1 MKSILICSDVPA
13 AAEKILSVLSGS
25 GYAVRIKSD
34 PVSACGDGAEE
45 NIVLFVLSS
54 VHGWEDAARYFSE
67 QTTAGLLALV
77 REGAREE
84 AERRFAG
91 LGIPVLGISLSCKA
105 LLTVLKFAEKSAE
118 RLSAVRSEN
127 KKLKDAIDDL
137 KLIDRAKC
145 ALIRYLNMTEADA
158 HRFIE
163 KQAMNKRLP
172 RREIAL
178 HILNAYES

>member
-25 GYAVRIKSD
+25 GYAAHTKSD
-34 PVSACGDGAEE
+34 PDSVCGDGAEE

-127 KKLKDAIDDL
+127 KKLKDTIDDL

>member
-25 GYAVRIKSD
+25 GYAAHTKSD

-54 VHGWEDAARYFSE
+54 VHGWEDAARYFSK

-105 LLTVLKFAEKSAE
+105 LLTVLKFAEKSADALKV
-118 RLSAVRSEN
+118 LSSTMSIC
-127 KKLKDAIDDL
+127 DFTAIFWASSPAA
-137 KLIDRAKC
+137 KGFARANGKSG
-145 ALIRYLNMTEADA
+145 AEIFTRVFDGAEIA
-158 HRFIE
+158 F
-163 KQAMNKRLP
+163 LP
-172 RREIAL
+172 R
-178 HILNAYES
+178 S